1 MKKNLLIVLLF
12 SPVLAFS
19 QARHDLK
26 VDLFQGF
33 LRTANL
39 SYEATPSKHFG
50 VELGFGYEWGKV
62 GFFTG
67 ASPLADDYQPYGQ
80 NVGHVSIT
88 GKYYPSK
95 RANGD
100 RWFYG
105 GYFNEKF
112 EVNRDPEYAIE
123 YEKLFGRKPQDK
135 QSLWTG
141 LGATIGFKKVYQS
154 RLIIELGFSTE
165 FNVAALLASKDERT
179 FDFGGSVQIKVG
191 YRISAPKVEKSAVN
205 LP

>member
-12 SPVLAFS
+12 SPILAFS
-19 QARHDLK
+19 QVRHDLK
-26 VDLFQGF
+26 VDLFRGF

-50 VELGFGYEWGKV
+50 VELGFGYEWGKI
-62 GFFTG
+62 GFFNDT
-67 ASPLADDYQPYGQ
+67 SPLEVEYQSYSQ
-80 NVGHVSIT
+80 NVGHVSVM

-112 EVNRDPEYAIE
+112 EIKRDPD
-123 YEKLFGRKPQDK
+123 YEIAYEQTFGRKPQHK

-141 LGATIGFKKVYQS
+141 LGATVGFKKVFQS
-154 RLIIELGFSTE
+154 RLIIELGFSSE

-179 FDFGGSVQIKVG
+179 FDFGGSIQMKVG
-191 YRISAPKVEKSAVN
+191 YRISSPKGKESLDK
-205 LP
+205 

>member
-1 MKKNLLIVLLF
+1 MKNNSYLLLLF
-12 SPVLAFS
+12 FPCFALA

-33 LRTANL
+33 LRTANF
-39 SYEATPSKHFG
+39 SYEATPSKNFG
-50 VELGFGYEWGKV
+50 VELGFGYEWGKI

-67 ASPLADDYQPYGQ
+67 ASPIEGDYRSYSQ
-80 NVGHVSIT
+80 NVGHVSIM
-88 GKYYPSK
+88 GKHYPSK

-105 GYFNEKF
+105 GYFNQKF
-112 EVNRDPEYAIE
+112 EINQDPDYAIE
-123 YEKLFGRKPQDK
+123 YENLFGREPQNK
-135 QSLWTG
+135 QNLWSG
-141 LGATIGFKKVYQS
+141 LGATAGFKKVYQS

-179 FDFGGSVQIKVG
+179 FDFGGSIQVKVG
-191 YRISAPKVEKSAVN
+191 YRISAPKGEKS
-205 LP
+205 LDK

>member
-1 MKKNLLIVLLF
+1 MKNNLLIALLF

-26 VDLFQGF
+26 VDLIQGF

-50 VELGFGYEWGKV
+50 VELGFGYEWGKI
-62 GFFTG
+62 GFFNG
-67 ASPLADDYQPYGQ
+67 ASPLEGDYQSYSQ
-80 NVGHVSIT
+80 NVGHVSIM

-105 GYFNEKF
+105 VFFNQKF
-112 EVNRDPEYAIE
+112 EIKQDPDYAIA
-123 YEKLFGRKPQDK
+123 YENLFGRKPQNK
-135 QSLWTG
+135 QNLWSG
-141 LGATIGFKKVYQS
+141 LGATVGFKKVYQS
-154 RLIIELGFSTE
+154 RLIIELGFSPE

-179 FDFGGSVQIKVG
+179 FDFGGSIQVKVG
-191 YRISAPKVEKSAVN
+191 YRILAPKEGESLDK
-205 LP
+205 

>member
-1 MKKNLLIVLLF
+1 MKNNLLIVLLF
-12 SPVLAFS
+12 SPILAFS

-26 VDLFQGF
+26 VDLIQGF

-39 SYEATPSKHFG
+39 SYEVTPSKHFG

-62 GFFTG
+62 GFITG
-67 ASPLADDYQPYGQ
+67 TSPIEGEYQSYGQ
-80 NVGHVSIT
+80 NVGHVSIM

-112 EVNRDPEYAIE
+112 EIKRDPDYEID
-123 YEKLFGRKPQDK
+123 YEKTFGRKPQNK
-135 QSLWTG
+135 QSLWSG
-141 LGATIGFKKVYQS
+141 LGATVGFKRVYQS

-179 FDFGGSVQIKVG
+179 LDLGGNIQLKVG
-191 YRISAPKVEKSAVN
+191 YRISAPKVEENAVN

>member
-12 SPVLAFS
+12 FPNLAFS

-50 VELGFGYEWGKV
+50 VELGFGYEWGEV
-62 GFFTG
+62 GFFNG
-67 ASPLADDYQPYGQ
+67 ASPLEGEFQSYGQ
-80 NVGHVSIT
+80 NVGHFSMM

-100 RWFYG
+100 RWFVG
-105 GYFNEKF
+105 GYLNERF
-112 EVNRDPEYAIE
+112 EIKRDPDYAID
-123 YEKLFGRKPQDK
+123 YEQLFGRPPQDK

-141 LGATIGFKKVYQS
+141 LGATIGFKRVYQS
-154 RLIIELGFSTE
+154 RLIIELGFSSE

-179 FDFGGSVQIKVG
+179 FDLGGSIQMKVG
-191 YRISAPKVEKSAVN
+191 YRISSPKGKESLDK
-205 LP
+205 